1 MSTIRAAVFLLFFF
15 RSYFAPGSQRIL
27 QFGKDELEL
36 LAFPLVTHGL
46 FFSFQVWILVCF
58 YCVRAAIVCLPIAQC
73 LPYSHLSV
81 VRCALRFTVP
91 FWEFVKI
98 VQMPFVAATF

>member
-46 FFSFQVWILVCF
+46 FFFFPSVDFGLFLLCQGS
-58 YCVRAAIVCLPIAQC
+58 YCVPT
-73 LPYSHLSV
+73 YS
-81 VRCALRFTVP
+81 TVP
-91 FWEFVKI
+91 TLFPSFGGSLCI
-98 VQMPFVAATF
+98 ALYCPLLGIR